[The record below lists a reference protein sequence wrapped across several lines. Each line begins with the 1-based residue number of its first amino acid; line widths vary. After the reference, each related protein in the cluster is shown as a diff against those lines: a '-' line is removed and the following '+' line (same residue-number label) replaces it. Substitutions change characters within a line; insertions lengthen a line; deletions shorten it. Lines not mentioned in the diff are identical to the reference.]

1 MRVRDAENGIRD
13 VLSSMD
19 WYHYLCAMWMICGEF
34 QAGYNSRPRSADHV
48 ECDDDA
54 MMDAVLTMTRSVVS
68 AGTVSPEAAREA
80 GELWRRWQALIQ
92 RNDPDIMDLAQWRL
106 WLIFADLM
114 GEIAGSR
121 RNYGAR
127 AKMNA
132 TIRDL
137 WKDDAGPQPGAV
149 WVNNPNEEIA
159 DGSARAR
166 ALARVQRIVGVV
178 ATAGELDPVAIKAL
192 VPPDDSP
199 QAG

>member
-1 MRVRDAENGIRD
+1 MRVSDVEDGIRD
-13 VLSSMD
+13 ALSSMD
-19 WYHYLCAMWMICGEF
+19 WYRYLFCMGMICGEF

-54 MMDAVLTMTRSVVS
+54 MMDAVLAATRGVAS

-80 GELWRRWQALIQ
+80 AELWRRWQALAQ
-92 RNDPDIMDLAQWRL
+92 RNDRDMMDLAQLRL
-106 WLIFADLM
+106 WDIFTDLI

-121 RNYGAR
+121 RHYGAQGN
-127 AKMNA
+127 MNT

-137 WKDDAGPQPGAV
+137 WEEEAGPQPGVV

-159 DGSARAR
+159 DDSARAR

-178 ATAGELDPVAIKAL
+178 AAAGELDPVAIKAL
-192 VPPDDSP
+192 VPPDESRS
-199 QAG
+199 